1 MKKMKTATALTL
13 AGILTFSLAGC
24 SSSSLNSTT
33 AAPAEASASGET
45 ADESA
50 SNSESEKTLTI
61 GLIPQS
67 TLFVFYDYVQKGA
80 NDAAAEA
87 GYQINYQ
94 GTTTDTDGTGQRKIV
109 EDMLVTGIDAL
120 AISATNPDAVNDL
133 LQSLDIPVIAW
144 DCELDSSVCTTSVS
158 VDHYKASSAVADYV
172 IKNCPDGGK
181 FAVISTNAGNAVI
194 QQREQGFMDTLTA
207 AESFECIGPFYT
219 DGDLE
224 KTANTTQD
232 LLLENDDL
240 KGIFMVN
247 EGTTEGVCQTVKNEG
262 RNDLIIFGYDTS
274 ESLINYVYDGVLDGM
289 VSQNPYGLGYTSVK
303 QAIAAAEGQTDFPEF
318 IENEYVL
325 ITSDNIHDA
334 DIIQILDPLGSMNLQ

>member
-1 MKKMKTATALTL
+1 MRKMKRMSAMAM
-13 AGILTFSLAGC
+13 AAVMAVSLAGC
-24 SSSSLNSTT
+24 GATKT
-33 AAPAEASASGET
+33 AATQAPVENKTETGTKAETSAEV
-45 ADESA
+45 D
-50 SNSESEKTLTI
+50 SEKTMTI

-87 GYQINYQ
+87 GYKINYQ

-120 AISATNPDAVNDL
+120 AISATNADAVSDL
-133 LQSLDIPVIAW
+133 LKSLEIPVIAW
-144 DCELDSSVCTTSVS
+144 DCGLDASVCTTSVS
-158 VDHYKASSAVADYV
+158 VDHYKAAGGVADYV
-172 IKNCPDGGK
+172 IENYPEGGT

-194 QQREQGFMDTLTA
+194 QQREKGFMDKLGATDGF
-207 AESFECIGPFYT
+207 SCIGPFYT

-232 LLLENDDL
+232 LLLENADL

-247 EGTTEGVCQTVKNEG
+247 EGTTEGVCQVIKNED
-262 RNDLIIFGYDTS
+262 RKDLVVFGYDTS

-289 VSQNPYGLGYTSVK
+289 VSQNPYGLGYNSVK

-318 IENEYVL
+318 IENDSVL
-325 ITSDNIHDA
+325 VTSENIHNPE
-334 DIIQILDPLGSMNLQ
+334 IIKILDPLGTMNLN